1 MKKETQISCPNCGT
15 QIDVN
20 DLLKHQ
26 LEDSIRKEFKEKEV
40 SIKKQLEAKEKKLLQ
55 EKLEFEAKKK
65 KEAEDFQNKLDTK
78 LKQELQEKER
88 VLKLKLQDENSE
100 QLELLNKEL
109 NEKSEKLK
117 ELNKSKAVIERLK
130 REKEE
135 LADEFKNQLESKLQD
150 ELKAKEANIKAKLL
164 EENSERIDLLNKELN
179 EKSEKLKE
187 LNKSKAEI
195 ARLIREKEE
204 ITSKAKAD
212 AEIALNKKLKEES
225 LKIKKAT
232 DEENELKFKEYEKK
246 LADQKDLMEQM
257 KRKHEQGSMQLQGE
271 VQELAIEEWLADNFP
286 LDSIS
291 EIKKGARGADCLQT
305 VNTREQQNCGTI
317 YYESKRTKDFQ
328 PAWIEKFKN
337 DIRDKNANIGVLVT
351 EVMPKEMKRM
361 GLKDGIWICTF
372 EEFKALSNVLRQSVI
387 KLSNAIISQEN
398 KGDKMA
404 MLYDFLT
411 SNEFKLQMEGI
422 VEGFTQMNADLLKEK
437 NAMKRIW
444 KQREKQIEK
453 VIDNTINMYGSIKG
467 IAGNA
472 IQSIN
477 TLELPGS
484 KE

>member
-422 VEGFTQMNADLLKEK
+422 VEGFTQMNADLQKEK

-477 TLELPGS
+477 TLELSGS
-484 KE
+484 EE

>member
-1 MKKETQISCPNCGT
+1 MKNNTQISCPNCGT

-26 LEDSIRKEFKEKEV
+26 LEDSIRKEFKEKEF
-40 SIKKQLEAKEKKLLQ
+40 SIKKELQAKEEKLAQ
-55 EKLEFEAKKK
+55 EKLDFESKKK
-65 KEAEDFQNKLDTK
+65 KETEDFQNKLDAK
-78 LKQELQEKER
+78 LKQELQKKER
-88 VLKLKLQDENSE
+88 VLKSKLQDENSE

-117 ELNKSKAVIERLK
+117 ELNKSKAIIEKLK

-135 LADEFKNQLESKLQD
+135 LADEFKNQLETKLQD
-150 ELKAKEANIKAKLL
+150 ELKAKESKIKTKLL
-164 EENSERIDLLNKELN
+164 EENSDRIDLLNKELD

-212 AEIALNKKLKEES
+212 AEIALNEKLKEEA

-232 DEENELKFKEYEKK
+232 DEANELKFKEYEKK

-387 KLSNAIISQEN
+387 KLSNAIIAQEN

-477 TLELPGS
+477 TLELPGID
-484 KE
+484 E

>member
-422 VEGFTQMNADLLKEK
+422 VEGFTQMNADLQKEK